1 MFDKSFYPTPISTI
15 IHMIHKVNLRDKN
28 SILEPSAGK
37 GDILDYIVENYRFK
51 DKVYAVE
58 KNPELQLILK
68 GKGYK
73 VLTDDFLTFDPANQ
87 FDLILMNPPFID
99 GVKHLLKAWE
109 IIKNGEI
116 VCLLNSETLNNPFS
130 KERVLLLDIIKQHG
144 DVEDMGDCFSTS
156 EHKTN
161 VNVSMVYLKKET
173 KNSYSF
179 DFKQDKEDPINIE
192 FDTENPLAKMDVLE
206 NTVILYRETIEAYK
220 DYIKARN
227 KMKYYGLNVGNVGDA
242 LTAEFNSNGDK
253 LNAFVDNFKESC
265 WNRLFNMTDFS
276 KVVTEKVYQ
285 EFQEFQKSQGMMDFT
300 VNNIKSL
307 FDTLLMSRGDI
318 MEGCLVEVFDEFT
331 RYHEDNRV
339 YIEGWKTNKF
349 WKVTK
354 KVILPYTVERTWSG
368 GFNID
373 YRRGRFLD
381 DIDKAMCYISG
392 KKWEDVQTYQKY
404 NYGSPDVY
412 TGTGI
417 RASLLKYF
425 QTLERTSGKD
435 WNLVDSEFFTMRF
448 FKKGTLH
455 IVFKD
460 EYIWSEFN
468 LRATKSKNWLGNEK

>member
-1 MFDKSFYPTPISTI
+1 MFDKSFYPTSINTI
-15 IHMIHKVNLRDKN
+15 IDMLSGIKIGNKN

-37 GDILDYIVENYRFK
+37 GDILDYLK
-51 DKVYAVE
+51 DKYHSRINLYAIE

-87 FDLILMNPPFID
+87 FDLIIMNPPFED

-109 IIKNGEI
+109 IIQNGEI

-130 KERVLLLDIIKQHG
+130 KERQLLKEIINQYGSTKNLG
-144 DVEDMGDCFSTS
+144 SCFANSERSTNIDTI
-156 EHKTN
+156 K
-161 VNVSMVYLKKET
+161 VYLKKET
-173 KNSYSF
+173 KSSYKF
-179 DFKQDKEDPINIE
+179 DFDQDKEDKVDIE
-192 FDTENPLAKMDVLE
+192 FDQENPLAKMDVLE
-206 NTVILYRETIEAYK
+206 NTVILYKEALEAYK
-220 DYIKARN
+220 GYRKARS
-227 KMKYYGLNVGNVGDA
+227 KMQYYGLQIGNIGDA
-242 LTAEFNSNGDK
+242 LAAEFNAQDRT
-253 LNAFVDNFKESC
+253 NAFVDTFKKSC
-265 WNRLFNMTDFS
+265 WDRLFNMTDFS
-276 KVVTEKVYQ
+276 RVVTEKVYK
-285 EFQEFQKSQGMMDFT
+285 EFQEFQGSQGMMDFT
-300 VNNIKSL
+300 VNNIKNL

-331 RYHEDNRV
+331 KYHEDNRV

-354 KVILPYTVERTWSG
+354 KVILPYTIGRTWSG
-368 GFNID
+368 NFEID

-392 KKWEDVQTYQKY
+392 KKWDEVDCKSSREGYT
-404 NYGSPDVY
+404 GSCIY

-417 RASLLKYF
+417 RASLLRYF
-425 QTLERTSGKD
+425 QDLKVTSGTN
-435 WNLVDSEFFTMRF
+435 WNLLDSEFFTMRF
-448 FKKGTLH
+448 YKKGTLH